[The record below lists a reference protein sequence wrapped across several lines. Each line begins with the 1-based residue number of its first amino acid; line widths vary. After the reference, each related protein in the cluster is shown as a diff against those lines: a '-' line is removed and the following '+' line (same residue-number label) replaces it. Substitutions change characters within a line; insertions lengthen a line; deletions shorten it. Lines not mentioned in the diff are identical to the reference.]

1 MAFLEVKGIEKRFGD
16 TQVLKG
22 IDFSMEKGEVL
33 SIIGSSGSGKT
44 TLLRCLN
51 YLEKADEGLVTLDGE
66 VMFDGSAKNKMKPKE
81 IREKNI
87 KLGMVFQSFNLFPH
101 YNVLK
106 NVIIAPT
113 LYAKEKLKE
122 GKKGKETEEEFISEL
137 REEESYSVVKKG
149 YSAFMPAYKGKTVEK
164 EEITPSQ
171 PVIEKTERKK
181 TKRGVYAEIEREA
194 VEILNRVGLGDKLKA
209 YPCELSGG
217 QQQRVAI
224 ARALCMKPK
233 VLCFDEPT
241 SALDPELT
249 GEVLK
254 VIKELKDEGRT
265 MIIVTHEMGF
275 AKSVSDKVIFM
286 ADGVIAE
293 QGTPEEVFDRPKN
306 PVTKAFL
313 ANSLESKF

>member
-1 MAFLEVKGIEKRFGD
+1 MALLEVKGITKSFGE
-16 TQVLKG
+16 TEVLKG
-22 IDFSMEKGEVL
+22 IDFELEKGEVL

-51 YLEKADEGLVTLDGE
+51 YLEKADKGLVTLDGE
-66 VMFDGSAKNKMKPKE
+66 VMFDGSSEKKLSAKE

-106 NVIIAPT
+106 NVTLAPM
-113 LYAKEKLKE
+113 LYANDKLKE
-122 GKKGKETEEEFISEL
+122 EKKKIKTSKD
-137 REEESYSVVKKG
+137 KKQ
-149 YSAFMPAYKGKTVEK
+149 AK
-164 EEITPSQ
+164 EEY
-171 PVIEKTERKK
+171 KRHKK
-181 TKRGVYAEIEREA
+181 QIDDEIEREA
-194 VEILNRVGLGDKLKA
+194 KEKLQRVGLSEKLKA

-224 ARALCMKPK
+224 ARALCMKPS

-275 AKSVSDKVIFM
+275 AKSVSDKVVFM
-286 ADGVIAE
+286 ADGVVAE
-293 QGTPEEVFDRPKN
+293 YGTPQEVFDNPKN
-306 PVTKAFL
+306 PATKAFL

>member
-1 MAFLEVKGIEKRFGD
+1 MALLEVKGITKSFGE
-16 TQVLKG
+16 TEVLKG
-22 IDFSMEKGEVL
+22 IDFELEKGEVL

-51 YLEKADEGLVTLDGE
+51 YLEKADKGLVTLDGE
-66 VMFDGSAKNKMKPKE
+66 VMFDGSSEKKLSAKE

-106 NVIIAPT
+106 NVTLAPA
-113 LYAKEKLKE
+113 LYANDKLKE
-122 GKKGKETEEEFISEL
+122 EKKKIKTSKD
-137 REEESYSVVKKG
+137 KKQ
-149 YSAFMPAYKGKTVEK
+149 AK
-164 EEITPSQ
+164 EEY
-171 PVIEKTERKK
+171 KRHKK
-181 TKRGVYAEIEREA
+181 QIDDEIEREA
-194 VEILNRVGLGDKLKA
+194 KEKLQRVGLSEKLKA

-224 ARALCMKPK
+224 ARALCMKPS

-275 AKSVSDKVIFM
+275 AKSVSDKVVFM
-286 ADGVIAE
+286 ADGVVAE
-293 QGTPEEVFDRPKN
+293 YGTPQEVFDNPKN
-306 PVTKAFL
+306 PATKAFL